1 MDEPLAGV
9 KVPEGGVEAKA
20 GKTSAK
26 DRARKNVTLSF
37 KFVGS
42 FKFERVAL
50 LENSSKIVVYKT
62 ASPSEFFWPENCF
75 VVRPTEAGNK
85 AMYQLRLCE

>member
-37 KFVGS
+37 KFVAS

-50 LENSSKIVVYKT
+50 LENSSKVVDTKPRLLPTFFGQKT
-62 ASPSEFFWPENCF
+62 ALSF
-75 VVRPTEAGNK
+75 A
-85 AMYQLRLCE
+85 LRK